1 MHQCKFCC
9 QKEAILLSVQFQVSS
24 DINAIF
30 SLFCLHIQVP
40 LTCYIGLILQS
51 TAVAIALVRA
61 GFGLFHLLL
70 YFEEL
75 VLKYHDQDPYNNQ
88 LAAVQAC
95 IKIIKPG
102 CDAYWEV
109 TLFLNYIVRVW
120 PLSLMLLNNLQW
132 FSMTISNKVNAT
144 QWVCLKMEP
153 LHTENHVARSISFT
167 FFSDQRVYVTVLGN
181 FYFLIYKKKKKKSA
195 LFQSYCCYCKSQY
208 LWGYYEGTLRLL
220 WQKA

>member
-1 MHQCKFCC
+1 MFQCWASIVQYEKLAQLNIKTLCIVNRPC
-9 QKEAILLSVQFQVSS
+9 SV
-24 DINAIF
+24 
-30 SLFCLHIQVP
+30 
-40 LTCYIGLILQS
+40 Y
-51 TAVAIALVRA
+51 IALVRA

-88 LAAVQAC
+88 LAAVQSQNKQAC
-95 IKIIKPG
+95 INVIKPG
-102 CDAYWEV
+102 SVVYWEV

-153 LHTENHVARSISFT
+153 LHTENRMARSKNPLASHFSVIRGCMLQCWGTFNFWFT
-167 FFSDQRVYVTVLGN
+167 T
-181 FYFLIYKKKKKKSA
+181 KKKKNQLCFRA
-195 LFQSYCCYCKSQY
+195 MF
-208 LWGYYEGTLRLL
+208 T
-220 WQKA
+220 

>member
-1 MHQCKFCC
+1 M
-9 QKEAILLSVQFQVSS
+9 LVSL
-24 DINAIF
+24 IF
-30 SLFCLHIQVP
+30 STTRKWL
-40 LTCYIGLILQS
+40 
-51 TAVAIALVRA
+51 ALVRA

-88 LAAVQAC
+88 LAAVQSQNKQAC
-95 IKIIKPG
+95 INLIKPG
-102 CDAYWEV
+102 SVVYWEV

-153 LHTENHVARSISFT
+153 LHTENRVARSYT
-167 FFSDQRVYVTVLGN
+167 FFQWSEGVCYSVGEL
-181 FYFLIYKKKKKKSA
+181 LIFDLQKIKSA
-195 LFQSYCCYCKSQY
+195 LFQSYKEMASYKPDMNLYQ
-208 LWGYYEGTLRLL
+208 G
-220 WQKA
+220 